1 MSIVDYSKFPKGL
14 SYASFQ
20 IEYQKEFSKQNSGK
34 TLDLNDKNV
43 LSQMQGAY
51 SGYNSSAPTTSPTT
65 PTTETNP
72 GIVGGII
79 GGMKK
84 MGIDQSNRGFA
95 AGEQIGL
102 EGVFGTVIDT
112 NTGKLKTFSEIVK
125 GIKDGIGNG
134 IVLQLEQQA
143 KLQEKINTETGL
155 TGELS
160 EHFRSSI
167 TEAYPHAVRLGYS
180 FDDISSAVSTMT
192 AEMGRFRMLNEQ
204 TMVDL
209 AETSRVYFDSM
220 EEGGR
225 AANAFQDI
233 SIGAR
238 DSMLAIQKAG
248 KSSLELGL
256 NAKTTSK
263 DLVANIGKLNE
274 YGFKN
279 GVDGLNQMVQKSV
292 ALRMNM
298 QSVFTIAEKVMD
310 PEGALSMAANLQ
322 AIGGAFGTFVDPIK
336 MMYDAT
342 NNVEDLQDS
351 LIGAAES
358 LATYNS
364 EQGRFEVTGANLR
377 RAKAMAD
384 ALGMSVG
391 EMSKLAVNAAQKT
404 SAAMDMMANGL
415 TFKNEEDKEFLTN
428 LAQMKDG
435 KMSIEIPKSL
445 QKEFAG
451 ATSIALED
459 MTSSQASTFLK
470 FREEFQ
476 GMSTEDI
483 AKKQVNFVENI
494 NRDVNFLAA
503 LARVRAGQTGVN
515 LVERL
520 GFDPAGIIKESKNL
534 ANSAKDGIEVVSGA
548 VNDGINTFTN
558 AAARDKAAAKPAEQK
573 SVPVAEA
580 EKAKAEAERAKTQA
594 QQQQTPQKTNI
605 NVNLQSNLGGD
616 VIRRSMQNDPEL
628 ADKFFSAFGSYTE
641 PYW

>member
-14 SYASFQ
+14 SYAGFQ
-20 IEYQKEFSKQNSGK
+20 IEYQKEFSKQNGGK

-503 LARVRAGQTGVN
+503 LARVRAGQTGIN

-641 PYW
+641 PY

>member
-641 PYW
+641 PY

>member
-1 MSIVDYSKFPKGL
+1 MANINVNTRAADFAKNKKKPEFIQEIVNTNAGL
-14 SYASFQ
+14 
-20 IEYQKEFSKQNSGK
+20 N
-34 TLDLNDKNV
+34 LNDAATKQQIDN
-43 LSQMQGAY
+43 LYEAY
-51 SGYNSSAPTTSPTT
+51 KSTDTSGDTTT
-65 PTTETNP
+65 PKEK
-72 GIVGGII
+72 VGGIVPGI
-79 GGMKK
+79 ISGMKQ
-84 MGIDQSNRGFA
+84 MGVDQSNRGYDT
-95 AGEQIGL
+95 GERIGL
-102 EGVFGTVIDT
+102 EGVLGTVIDT

-125 GIKDGIGNG
+125 GITSGIGDG
-134 IVLQLEQQA
+134 IVLHLKQQA
-143 KLQEKINTETGL
+143 QLQAKINTETGL

-180 FDDISSAVSTMT
+180 FEDLSSAISSMT
-192 AEMGRFRMLNEQ
+192 ADMGRFRLLNEQ
-204 TMVDL
+204 TMVDV

-220 EEGGR
+220 EEGGK
-225 AANAFQDI
+225 AANAFQDV

-263 DLVANIGKLNE
+263 ELVREIGKLNE
-274 YGFKN
+274 FGFKN

-310 PEGALSMAANLQ
+310 PEGALSMAAGLQ
-322 AIGGAFGTFVDPIK
+322 AIGGAFGTFSDPIK

-377 RAKAMAD
+377 RAR
-384 ALGMSVG
+384 ALAKELGIDYN
-391 EMSKLAVNAAQKT
+391 ELTKIAVNAAQRT
-404 SAAMDMMANGL
+404 SAAADMMANGL
-415 TFKNEEDKEFLTN
+415 TFKNDEDKEFLTN

-435 KMSIEIPKSL
+435 KMQIEIPKNL
-445 QKEFAG
+445 QKEFGG
-451 ATSIALED
+451 AASIAIED
-459 MTSSQASTFLK
+459 MTSKQAETFLK

-483 AKKQVNFVENI
+483 AKKQVSLVENI

-503 LARVRAGQTGVN
+503 LARVRAGQTGEN
-515 LVERL
+515 LVKQL
-520 GFDPAGIIKESKNL
+520 GFDPAAVAKESAKL
-534 ANSAKDGIEVVSGA
+534 ADSAASGIEVVSTA

-558 AAARDKAAAKPAEQK
+558 AAAREKAAAKPTEQK
-573 SVPVAEA
+573 SLPVTEAEA
-580 EKAKAEAERAKTQA
+580 KAKAEAEAKAKTQA
-594 QQQQTPQKTNI
+594 QQQTPQNTNI
-605 NVNLQSNLGGD
+605 NLNVQGNPGSD
-616 VIRRSMQNDPEL
+616 VFRRAIETDPRL
-628 ADKFFSAFGSYTE
+628 ADKFFAAFGSYTE
-641 PYW
+641 PVTQ

>member
-20 IEYQKEFSKQNSGK
+20 IEYQKEFSKQNGGK

-503 LARVRAGQTGVN
+503 LARVRAGQTGIN

-641 PYW
+641 PY